1 MKYTINAN
9 KADGTYVPLFKFENE
24 NAAIEKLNEIMS
36 EPMAWNFVCLNI
48 WEGKSVKFAK
58 TIWKNPNYLRQ
69 TREFRMVVEGEQ

>member
-1 MKYTINAN
+1 MEYTINAN

-36 EPMAWNFVCLNI
+36 EFVCLNI

-58 TIWKNPNYLRQ
+58 TIWTNPNYLRQ